1 MNEYQVIYT
10 DSNGKQQTEVYKAAS
25 LGEFKQSVLL
35 AHIAGYEFQIYQLVP
50 VHTDWVEQWSE
61 ENQNA

>member
-10 DSNGKQQTEVYKAAS
+10 APDGNQVTEVYKAAS
-25 LGEFKQSVLL
+25 LTEFKHSVFL
-35 AHIAGYEFQIYQLVP
+35 AHITGYEFQIYQLVP

-61 ENQNA
+61 ENQNV